1 METVLKI
8 TENVVTIIFAL
19 SPFFPLVIAGVK
31 YYGTKTKRNNIVNLA
46 NRADIIVKGL
56 EKVELS
62 NPEKRNMGINRLVD
76 YANEVGISLT
86 TSQAQDYINAS
97 VLELRQREADLIG

>member
-8 TENVVTIIFAL
+8 TENVITIIFAL
-19 SPFFPLVIAGVK
+19 SPLFPLVIAGVR

-62 NPEKRNMGINRLVD
+62 NPEKRDSGIHRLVE
-76 YANEVGISLT
+76 YADEIGISLT
-86 TSQAQDYINAS
+86 TSQARDYINAA
-97 VLELRQREADLIG
+97 VLELRQREAELIG